1 MSTTDFMER
10 TQMTV
15 TRKME
20 VKAELRRG
28 PWPCGPE
35 TAGTATAGTATA
47 AVPIGRTGPV
57 ATLKPERVQEWLTA
71 RPDWRP
77 CLGNR
82 VLQRTRVFPNGEA
95 AAHFSAF
102 VVSLAAALALPVKA
116 RVADRRVELSLF
128 APRHG
133 NRFTPL
139 TEAVLDFGARL
150 G

>member
-1 MSTTDFMER
+1 MSTTDLMER

-20 VKAELRRG
+20 VKAELRRVPFPG
-28 PWPCGPE
+28 GGE
-35 TAGTATAGTATA
+35 TVGTAPL

-57 ATLKPERVQEWLTA
+57 TTLKPERVQEWLTA
-71 RPDWRP
+71 RPDWRAN
-77 CLGNR
+77 LGNR

-102 VVSLAAALALPVKA
+102 VVSLAAALTLPVKA